1 MLKRTIAAA
10 SLLVACNSQPA
21 PTPAQ
26 EPTPPATAAP
36 KAEVGKQFGSAFKVA
51 AAEPLTAAVARLGK
65 ASSPV
70 EAASGSGEH
79 ACGDHGAKVDGLA
92 SKQEPGASGKGTEK
106 SDGKT
111 VESCGELTKDATGQM
126 VRVSGT
132 VSAVCQKAG
141 CWMTLQDGS
150 AEARIFTREHK
161 FFMPKDIVGKRAEV
175 EGNLR
180 VNAVSAG
187 FAKHLAEDG
196 GKDPASVNG
205 PQQEYVV
212 NATGV
217 RILD

>member
-1 MLKRTIAAA
+1 MTRTFVFAG
-10 SLLVACNSQPA
+10 LLAACNSQPSPA
-21 PTPAQ
+21 PAQ
-26 EPTPPATAAP
+26 EPTPPAAAP
-36 KAEVGKQFGSAFKVA
+36 TSQAAIGKLFGADFTVS

-65 ASSPV
+65 GTMSATAA
-70 EAASGSGEH
+70 AASGEH
-79 ACGDHGAKVDGLA
+79 SCGDHGAKVDKGSA
-92 SKQEPGASGKGTEK
+92 KEDAHAPNASGE
-106 SDGKT
+106 SAAN
-111 VESCGELTKDATGQM
+111 SCGELTKDATGDK

-141 CWMTLQDGS
+141 CWMTLQDGD

-161 FFMPKDIVGKRAEV
+161 FFMPTDIVGKRAEV

-180 VNAVSAG
+180 AKEVSAG

-196 GKDPASVNG
+196 GKDPAAVTG
-205 PQQEYVV
+205 PQKEYVV

>member
-1 MLKRTIAAA
+1 
-10 SLLVACNSQPA
+10 
-21 PTPAQ
+21 TPKGSAQ
-26 EPTPPATAAP
+26 A
-36 KAEVGKQFGSAFKVA
+36 KAEGG
-51 AAEPLTAAVARLGK
+51 AV
-65 ASSPV
+65 S
-70 EAASGSGEH
+70 
-79 ACGDHGAKVDGLA
+79 
-92 SKQEPGASGKGTEK
+92 
-106 SDGKT
+106 
-111 VESCGELTKDATGQM
+111 SCGELTKDSTGQM

-150 AEARIFTREHK
+150 AEARIFTREHR

-196 GKDPASVNG
+196 GKDPATVNG
-205 PQQEYVV
+205 PQNEYVV
-212 NATGV
+212 NAIGV